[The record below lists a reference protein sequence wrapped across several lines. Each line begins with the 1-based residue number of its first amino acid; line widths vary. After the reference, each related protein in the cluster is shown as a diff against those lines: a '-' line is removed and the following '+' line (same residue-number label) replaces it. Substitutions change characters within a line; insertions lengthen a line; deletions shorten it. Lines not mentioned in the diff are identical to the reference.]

1 MRARRM
7 GTSATSCL
15 RGTICNFAH
24 YRPTGRIFRLLST
37 FQNTEKSS
45 NKSRKRSPSARRAL
59 RPSPGHGSSPSP
71 SPRKRSPSRILWAR
85 KFQYRDRQSSKL
97 RDALGRMREE
107 TCDFMGEIE
116 LIEITS
122 GDDMVWI
129 KIRSFP
135 MLLVLVA
142 LVPPA
147 RTVPILR
154 PISRLLLVL
163 LIPLLLPVFLLLL
176 DVLLLMTILSR
187 FVPFRPFP
195 SFRFISAF

>member
-1 MRARRM
+1 
-7 GTSATSCL
+7 
-15 RGTICNFAH
+15 
-24 YRPTGRIFRLLST
+24 
-37 FQNTEKSS
+37 
-45 NKSRKRSPSARRAL
+45 
-59 RPSPGHGSSPSP
+59 
-71 SPRKRSPSRILWAR
+71 
-85 KFQYRDRQSSKL
+85 
-97 RDALGRMREE
+97 MREE

-147 RTVPILR
+147 RPVPILR

-176 DVLLLMTILSR
+176 DVLLLMAILSR
-187 FVPFRPFP
+187 FVPFRPVP
-195 SFRFISAF
+195 SFRFVSAF